1 MITKIGFSNKMN
13 DIFLRYGIF
22 LFLWNNISMNI
33 FLVLNGIRGMFLKSF
48 DLRGE
53 NGTKDIDA
61 GL

>member
-1 MITKIGFSNKMN
+1 
-13 DIFLRYGIF
+13 
-22 LFLWNNISMNI
+22 MNI
-33 FLVLNGIRGMFLKSF
+33 FLLLNAIRLMFLKSF

>member
-1 MITKIGFSNKMN
+1 MTFFSIKY
-13 DIFLRYGIF
+13 YGIF

-33 FLVLNGIRGMFLKSF
+33 FLLLNAIRGMFLKSF

-53 NGTKDIDA
+53 KGTKEIDA